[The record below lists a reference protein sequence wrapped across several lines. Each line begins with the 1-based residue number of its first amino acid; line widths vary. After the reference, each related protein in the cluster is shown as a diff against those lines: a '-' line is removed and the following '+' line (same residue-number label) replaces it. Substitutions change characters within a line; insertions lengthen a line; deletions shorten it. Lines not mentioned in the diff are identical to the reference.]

1 MSVFDSKYCIGF
13 EIPPPTSPTPYFLI
27 LYSQILLLGFITKKV
42 GITGNEV
49 IAIKDHYRQVSIFY
63 LSVEGLDKALAV
75 LRSNSR
81 RNVGARPVVVFITD
95 GDWNTGGD
103 PLPTVNQL
111 KAERVRLYIYV
122 YIMLKL
128 LSFLSFCVGVSTL
141 HWLTSATICFSIPVP
156 FDQSAH
162 LIL

>member
-13 EIPPPTSPTPYFLI
+13 EIPPPASPTPYFLI
-27 LYSQILLLGFITKKV
+27 LYFQILLLGCITKKV
-42 GITGNEV
+42 GIKGNEV

-111 KAERVRLYIYV
+111 KAERVRLYTYACNMV
-122 YIMLKL
+122 KM
-128 LSFLSFCVGVSTL
+128 LSFVSLCTCATTLYGLSSST
-141 HWLTSATICFSIPVP
+141 IGFSSQEPSV
-156 FDQSAH
+156 
-162 LIL
+162 